1 MPQLRFLHD
10 IGDSMAA
17 AMGPARADLLYRHR
31 SFLEAGCRVPGSS
44 DRPVADG
51 RPLAGMSSMILRE
64 TSAGALIGPDERVDA
79 LTALAAYTVD
89 AAWIAGE
96 EDLRGRIR
104 PGMLADLAILA
115 EDPTDVDPHAL
126 PDLPVLATVLGG
138 RASHDVR
145 FGLPTHQQRS
155 M

>member
-1 MPQLRFLHD
+1 M
-10 IGDSMAA
+10 
-17 AMGPARADLLYRHR
+17 
-31 SFLEAGCRVPGSS
+31 PGSS